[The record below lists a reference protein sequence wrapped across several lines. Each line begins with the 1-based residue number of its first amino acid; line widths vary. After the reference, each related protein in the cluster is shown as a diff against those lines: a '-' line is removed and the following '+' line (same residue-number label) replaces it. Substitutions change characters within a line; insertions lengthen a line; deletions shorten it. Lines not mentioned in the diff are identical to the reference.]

1 MTPEVHEEIKE
12 YKREINELRAVL
24 RNIIEQID
32 NGTPFRYYDVT
43 HTLVHIPSKILNE
56 CLITT
61 ENELVTYSEQVLA
74 KVAEVK

>member
-32 NGTPFRYYDVT
+32 NGTPLT
-43 HTLVHIPSKILNE
+43 
-56 CLITT
+56 
-61 ENELVTYSEQVLA
+61 SESIIISICKQ
-74 KVAEVK
+74 